1 MDSGTGDI
9 FLCYTRIKN
18 FFLKEGIMIRKK
30 ILSPGRVRS
39 IDKSFCFIPHR
50 FLTGGFL
57 QVLTHHELALYVFL
71 VLASDK
77 HGLSFYSDRS
87 ICSILGLVEEDY
99 LFARSCLIHKDLI
112 TYDGTLFQ
120 VLSLP
125 ANVHKTSGRAA
136 G

>member
-1 MDSGTGDI
+1 M
-9 FLCYTRIKN
+9 LHLIKN
-18 FFLKEGIMIRKK
+18 LFLKEGVMIRKK
-30 ILSPGRVRS
+30 ILSPERVRD

-50 FLTGGFL
+50 FLTDGFL
-57 QVLTHHELALYVFL
+57 QSLSRHELALYVFL

-87 ICSILGLVEEDY
+87 ICAILGLEEEAY
-99 LFARSCLIHKDLI
+99 LFARNCLIHKDLI

-125 ANVHKTSGRAA
+125 ETAHKTSGRAA

>member
-1 MDSGTGDI
+1 VIHPDQKL
-9 FLCYTRIKN
+9 FLRRV
-18 FFLKEGIMIRKK
+18 FMIRKK

-57 QVLTHHELALYVFL
+57 QLLTHNELALYVFL

-77 HGLSFYSDRS
+77 YGLSFYSDRS
-87 ICSILGLVEEDY
+87 ICAILGLEEEAY
-99 LFARSCLIHKDLI
+99 LFARNCLIHKDLI

-125 ANVHKTSGRAA
+125 ETTHKTSGRAA
-136 G
+136 R